1 MGPESQGQMDTPYP
15 TQDVLRSHSK
25 LLSSR
30 WWSLRVFSS
39 FCKTHN
45 LRTMRASTGD
55 ELWRNRLFLLILS
68 RTDSGQT
75 WWLTPSILAFGR
87 QKQMDFCEFR
97 FSLVYDVTSQPASAM
112 HWDSVLKNNNTI
124 KMGWGCTQ
132 FNICLTAFP
141 KALSPVPSTGG
152 KKQTK
157 F

>member
-1 MGPESQGQMDTPYP
+1 MWVQ
-15 TQDVLRSHSK
+15 SHRDRWIHHILHKMALDHTASCFLAGGGVYVFF
-25 LLSSR
+25 LL
-30 WWSLRVFSS
+30 WQN
-39 FCKTHN
+39 N

-97 FSLVYDVTSQPASAM
+97 FSLVYDVSSQSASAM

-141 KALSPVPSTGG
+141 KALSQVPSTGG